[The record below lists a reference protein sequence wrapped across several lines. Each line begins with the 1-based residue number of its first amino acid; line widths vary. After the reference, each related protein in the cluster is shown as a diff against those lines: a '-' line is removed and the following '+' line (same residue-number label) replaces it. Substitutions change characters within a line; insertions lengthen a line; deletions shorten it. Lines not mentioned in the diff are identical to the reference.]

1 MTSRSKNHTMN
12 KILRKKKAPSYMRTW
27 KAKTKTHSSKL
38 TALSP
43 LDPAKLSFAASDLI
57 VPEIKNKLRRET

>member
-1 MTSRSKNHTMN
+1 
-12 KILRKKKAPSYMRTW
+12 
-27 KAKTKTHSSKL
+27 
-38 TALSP
+38 LSP